1 MAKQKNRTRLVK
13 TLLEFSE
20 KKTGQKRLKTK
31 RIKSRYQLDGV
42 GQSKHGQFNIRNQ
55 NHPCASCNKELASK
69 YCRYCGERQLDP
81 KQR

>member
-31 RIKSRYQLDGV
+31 RIKSRYQLD
-42 GQSKHGQFNIRNQ
+42 
-55 NHPCASCNKELASK
+55 AEDL
-69 YCRYCGERQLDP
+69 RYQLDAEDCA
-81 KQR
+81 